1 MSSIDINIDYDYARS
16 CSRNGE
22 WMSQPASR
30 LITLILL
37 LQRRPNQKAGELA
50 KELGV
55 SVRTL
60 HRYFAALDEMG
71 IPIYSERGPNGGF
84 SLVRGYKMPPLVLTP
99 EEAVAVYLGTSL
111 VGEMWG
117 DLYAAAGAGALA
129 KLDNLLPD
137 EQRDEIG
144 WARRSLL
151 ATGMH
156 RADQKA
162 LSGTLEKLR
171 RANRERRSVTMAYR
185 SSNQPNPNER
195 ELDPY
200 ALVHRWGWW
209 YVVGYCHLR
218 QEVRTF
224 RVDRIVELTLL
235 QKVFTIPA
243 DFDVHGYLASE
254 NLSQPMMRVRMH
266 FSPRLAQP
274 AREYTL
280 SAEAMETQA
289 DGSLIL
295 TMLTPD
301 LSWAVSTA
309 LAYGPEVSML
319 EPPEAV
325 QMVKAWALAIAKKY

>member
-1 MSSIDINIDYDYARS
+1 
-16 CSRNGE
+16 
-22 WMSQPASR
+22 MSQPASR

-37 LQRRPNQKAGELA
+37 LQRMPNQKAAALA

-71 IPIYSERGPNGGF
+71 IPIYAERGPYGGF

-117 DLYAAAGAGALA
+117 DLYAAAAKGALA

-137 EQRDEIG
+137 EQRHEIA
-144 WARRSLL
+144 WARRSLV

-156 RADQKA
+156 RTDQKA
-162 LSGTLEKLR
+162 MAGRLERLR
-171 RANRERRSVTMAYR
+171 RANREHRTVRMAYQGT
-185 SSNQPNPNER
+185 SQSQPMER

-218 QEVRTF
+218 DGVRTF
-224 RVDRIVELTLL
+224 RVDRIRELSLL
-235 QKVFTIPA
+235 EKSFDDPS
-243 DFDVHGYLASE
+243 DFNLREYLASE
-254 NLSQPMMRVRMH
+254 SQAQPSIRVRLH
-266 FSPRLAQP
+266 FSARLAQS
-274 AREYTL
+274 AREYTP
-280 SAEAMETQA
+280 AWETMETQP
-289 DGSLIL
+289 DGSLIVTL
-295 TMLTPD
+295 LTPD
-301 LSWAVSTA
+301 LIWAVSTA
-309 LAYGPEVSML
+309 LAYGPQVTIL

-325 QMVKAWALAIAKKY
+325 EMIKDWVRAISEKYEIK

>member
-1 MSSIDINIDYDYARS
+1 
-16 CSRNGE
+16 
-22 WMSQPASR
+22 MSQPASR

-37 LQRRPNQKAGELA
+37 LQRMPNQKAAELA

-71 IPIYSERGPNGGF
+71 IPIYAERGPYGGF

-99 EEAVAVYLGTSL
+99 EEAVAVYLGSSL

-117 DLYAAAGAGALA
+117 DLYAAAAKGALA

-137 EQRDEIG
+137 EQRHEIA
-144 WARRSLL
+144 WARRSLV

-162 LSGTLEKLR
+162 MAGRLERLR
-171 RANRERRSVTMAYR
+171 RANRGRRTVRMTYQGTSQ
-185 SSNQPNPNER
+185 SQPMER

-218 QEVRTF
+218 ECVRTF
-224 RVDRIVELTLL
+224 RVDRIRELSLL
-235 QKVFTIPA
+235 EMSFDDPS
-243 DFDVHGYLASE
+243 DFNLREYLANE
-254 NLSQPMMRVRMH
+254 SQAQPLIRVRLH
-266 FSPRLAQP
+266 FSARLAQS

-280 SAEAMETQA
+280 AWEAMETQP
-289 DGSLIL
+289 DSSLIVTL
-295 TMLTPD
+295 LTPD
-301 LSWAVSTA
+301 LIWAVSTA
-309 LAYGPEVSML
+309 LAYGPEITIL
-319 EPPEAV
+319 EPPEAIE
-325 QMVKAWALAIAKKY
+325 MIKDWARAISEKYEIK

>member
-1 MSSIDINIDYDYARS
+1 MP
-16 CSRNGE
+16 
-22 WMSQPASR
+22 QPASR

-37 LQRRPNQKAGELA
+37 LQRKPNQKAAELA

-117 DLYAAAGAGALA
+117 ELYREAGAGALA

-137 EQRDEIG
+137 EQRNEIA

-162 LSGTLEKLR
+162 LAGTLEKLR
-171 RANRERRSVTMAYR
+171 RANRERRTVRMAYHG
-185 SSNQPNPNER
+185 SNKPQPVER
-195 ELDPY
+195 ELEPY

-218 QEVRTF
+218 QGVRTF
-224 RVDRIVELTLL
+224 RVDRIAQLTLSE
-235 QKVFTIPA
+235 KIFDIPA
-243 DFDVHGYLASE
+243 DFNLREYLASE
-254 NLSQPMMRVRMH
+254 NQAQPMLRVRMH
-266 FSPRLAQP
+266 FSARAAQG

-280 SAEAMETQA
+280 SWEAMEPQP
-289 DGSLIL
+289 DGSLIVS
-295 TMLTPD
+295 MLTPD
-301 LSWAVSTA
+301 LIWAVSTA
-309 LAYGPEVSML
+309 LAYGPEVTVL

-325 QMVKAWALAIAKKY
+325 EMIKVWATAIATKY